1 MLNHVEKLLTSRTKN
16 MNINVTLTEVGAIPG
31 VLDSLRS
38 MNIKIFD
45 VEITN
50 VRDIRIESPSVII
63 EMRLPRR
70 RPHAE
75 IITSIAGIDG
85 VISVEEP

>member
-1 MLNHVEKLLTSRTKN
+1 
-16 MNINVTLTEVGAIPG
+16 MNINVTLGAVSSLPG
-31 VLDSLRS
+31 LLDTLRG

-50 VRDIRIESPSVII
+50 VRDLRVASPSVII
-63 EMRLPRR
+63 EMKLPKC

-75 IITSIAGIDG
+75 VITAIAAIDG
-85 VISVEEP
+85 VLAVEEP